1 MELINIF
8 DDLKNDM
15 SIENII
21 KKYKIGLSRLIKIVK
36 FHNNTGID
44 FEEKISKEI
53 YDLKK
58 CGNTYEEIAEISY
71 TGVTYIRNY
80 IKKYCTENNL
90 EVPKLEFKRNKIDLH
105 LKEIYDMKKSGV
117 SVDKI
122 SDKYNV
128 SCNTIYNRLK
138 EYCNENNLDI
148 TEIIYSRRKVNLP
161 MQEIYDMKK
170 GLSFEEISWNYDV
183 SETLIYK
190 ALNEYCTENNLEV
203 PKLEFKR
210 NKIDLPLKE
219 IYDMKKSGVSV
230 DKISDKYNVSYGTI
244 YNRLKEINI
253 EILLYLFQSIID
265 KENDKSINHFIEK
278 EIGYAKQMKDH

>member
-90 EVPKLEFKRNKIDLH
+90 EVPKLEFKRNKIDL
-105 LKEIYDMKKSGV
+105 
-117 SVDKI
+117 
-122 SDKYNV
+122 
-128 SCNTIYNRLK
+128 
-138 EYCNENNLDI
+138 
-148 TEIIYSRRKVNLP
+148 
-161 MQEIYDMKK
+161 
-170 GLSFEEISWNYDV
+170 
-183 SETLIYK
+183 
-190 ALNEYCTENNLEV
+190 
-203 PKLEFKR
+203 
-210 NKIDLPLKE
+210 PLKE